1 MEKMILIETIAKMRK
16 MMGLN
21 ETQKDSEQLIR
32 EISLKSSGIQE
43 FVDYLNDNPAA
54 IAYLGFKNMYSLIEY
69 INDNGVNDWDQLR
82 TELEA
87 YKKTQ
92 QGHESDPDFDDPI
105 K

>member
-1 MEKMILIETIAKMRK
+1 MEKIILIETIAKMRK

-92 QGHESDPDFDDPI
+92 GHESDPDFDDPI